1 MFMRKVV
8 VTGLG
13 ALTPVGNN
21 AKDTWESIKAGKC
34 GIDFIKRYDAT
45 DYKVKVAGELKNF
58 SPEGVLEK
66 SELRKMDEYI
76 IYAICAA
83 TEAVKDAGIKIEE
96 EDPYRC
102 GIIFSSGIGGIG
114 TIQKET
120 KRALER
126 GYERVSPYFI
136 PLAIANMGAG
146 NVAIK
151 TGFKGICTSTVTAC
165 ASGTNAVGDAF
176 RQIRDGYQDVM
187 LCGGSEAAVDELG
200 IGGFTS
206 MHALSTSNDP
216 NRASIPFDAERSG
229 FVMGEGAGALILE
242 EYEHAKARGAHIYCE
257 IAGYGA
263 TCDANHITAPL
274 EDGSGAAKCMEL
286 AVKDAGLKPEDIT
299 YINAHGTSTKL
310 NDKGETLAIK
320 KAFANCYDKVLV
332 SSTKSMTG
340 HMLGASGAVEAII
353 AALSVADDVVPPTV
367 NYKVPDEECDLDI
380 VPNEARK
387 VTVNAAISN
396 SLGFGGH
403 NATVLFKKLDA

>member
-1 MFMRKVV
+1 MRKVV

-45 DYKVKVAGELKNF
+45 DYKVKVAGELKDF

-83 TEAVKDAGIKIEE
+83 TEAVKDAGIKIED

-320 KAFANCYDKVLV
+320 KAFADCYDKVLV

-387 VTVNAAISN
+387 ITVNAAISN

>member
-1 MFMRKVV
+1 MRKVV

-45 DYKVKVAGELKNF
+45 DYKVKVAGELKDF

-83 TEAVKDAGIKIEE
+83 TEAVKDAGIKIED

-320 KAFANCYDKVLV
+320 KAFADCYDKVLV

-367 NYKVPDEECDLDI
+367 NYKIHDEECDLDI

>member
-1 MFMRKVV
+1 MRKVV

-45 DYKVKVAGELKNF
+45 DYKVKVAGELKDF

-66 SELRKMDEYI
+66 NELRKMDEYI

-83 TEAVKDAGIKIEE
+83 TEAVKDAGIKIED

-320 KAFANCYDKVLV
+320 KAFADCYDKVLV

-367 NYKVPDEECDLDI
+367 NYKIHDEECDLDI

>member
-1 MFMRKVV
+1 MRKVV

-45 DYKVKVAGELKNF
+45 DYKVKVAGELKDF

-83 TEAVKDAGIKIEE
+83 TEAVKDAGIKIED

-229 FVMGEGAGALILE
+229 FVMGEGAGALVLE

-320 KAFANCYDKVLV
+320 KAFADCYDKVLV

-367 NYKVPDEECDLDI
+367 NYKIHDEECDLDI